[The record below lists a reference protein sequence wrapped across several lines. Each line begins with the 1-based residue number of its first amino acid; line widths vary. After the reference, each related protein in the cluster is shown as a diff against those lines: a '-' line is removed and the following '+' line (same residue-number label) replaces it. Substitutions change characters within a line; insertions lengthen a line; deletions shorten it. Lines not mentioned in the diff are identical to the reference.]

1 MNLNIEKCFYD
12 LAYIVSE
19 LDSLFALSITPAD
32 LHGFAGFLCA
42 APCRGSMPLRR
53 RMGRAAFPYSI
64 AHQAVYESEQEIA
77 NGAEVVDAEVVIMF

>member
-42 APCRGSMPLRR
+42 APCS
-53 RMGRAAFPYSI
+53 ADK
-64 AHQAVYESEQEIA
+64 YEKGEIV
-77 NGAEVVDAEVVIMF
+77 E